1 MELSK
6 IVFCIEMG
14 QPILLDSWNILSAL
28 TTLRYLSSSK
38 PLAGTI
44 EGVFYEQTIIFN
56 VEKDFSIKAHA
67 EKHRLAPPQL
77 MVTCFNKDGTK
88 TLLVRRPVAE
98 ILAGPSMYYRYT
110 FDLNDELLDFPN

>member
-6 IVFCIEMG
+6 IVFCIELG
-14 QPILLDSWNILSAL
+14 QPVLLHSWDILSAL
-28 TTLRYLSSSK
+28 TTLRYLTSSK

-44 EGVFYEQTIIFN
+44 EGIFYEQTIIFN
-56 VEKDFSIKAHA
+56 VEKDFSIKANTT
-67 EKHRLAPPQL
+67 KHELTPPQL

-98 ILAGPSMYYRYT
+98 ILAGPSMYYRYI
-110 FDLNDELLDFPN
+110 FDINDELLDFPN